1 MLLEKLE
8 ESKGELRSWA
18 THPTHGMGTTAMA
31 ALSATR
37 HGCPLLVLMR
47 LLPKASASAARA
59 LGSGSDD
66 SVLCCASLSLSLMM
80 SILEWAGVLKC
91 HCHWEPFDSIIATMQ
106 STGCLFLSSTFG
118 FRLRGKY
125 CIFETKYWSVL
136 KLDVSDSFSEFCLLE
151 LQYLLYLRLKFSSS
165 NMVRC
170 KSHINRENSHD
181 FSEFVCQ
188 IFGKAKQRQCTEPKL
203 QR

>member
-1 MLLEKLE
+1 M
-8 ESKGELRSWA
+8 
-18 THPTHGMGTTAMA
+18 
-31 ALSATR
+31 
-37 HGCPLLVLMR
+37 
-47 LLPKASASAARA
+47 
-59 LGSGSDD
+59 
-66 SVLCCASLSLSLMM
+66 
-80 SILEWAGVLKC
+80 LKC

-181 FSEFVCQ
+181 FSEFCLSDFCQ
-188 IFGKAKQRQCTEPKL
+188 GKAKAVHRAKATEIMFNQLRILAYPFPCKNL
-203 QR
+203 KG